1 MKRKSFVNF
10 WLIRL
15 LACVLA
21 ALVVFTI
28 VVSGWK
34 DKYDSAISEGFD
46 FLGDRY
52 EQVLR
57 TVDQG
62 RHDYTFV
69 DIFSNIYTTDYVRI
83 AKVNDDGSFEDLYE
97 TRYDV
102 YPIEHGG
109 AREWIYITDNEE
121 LLAQGSASTNA
132 RTGEWTISYK
142 KCDEINKMD
151 RVENRGTSNSWLLVG
166 LTKSYL
172 YDYLFAGAAAF
183 CGTTQFNAPLIQTYY
198 IDGDTYHI
206 GKVVVVDSNLNEKG
220 LSVKSWDFTDPSKAD
235 LYASYGANLDIGG
248 SVYPR
253 VARPDE
259 FLDEQK
265 LLLRANSISDL
276 EAYVE
281 EPGRLSNPLVEE
293 KFLYGRIAADHTMTQ
308 GAVKLLVIEG
318 NRYILEYVVK
328 TASFEDYF
336 MPALIILALV
346 LLILAVGISLLTALI
361 PYNQYKK
368 AYENNVYKNNLI
380 DSLAHNMKTPLQ
392 ILGGYAENLK
402 DVEDV
407 SEKNVYADRILEKTF
422 EMNKDI
428 EAILKTAERNDR
440 KYVSASV
447 RKCVGEVA
455 EKLNAK
461 VTITGDMTL
470 KMDEEYFKT
479 ALFCLIDNAEKYK
492 IADSEV
498 VVDINSNEFTV
509 TNMAEASKFTPGT
522 GLAIAGRIFEQHK
535 LHLNTSL
542 KDGVFVVRAGKKPIA

>member
-1 MKRKSFVNF
+1 MQINPVNNICAVQTVHSNSAKCNSSDLLCNLPVQQVMKMTEIPFAGFFSD
-10 WLIRL
+10 LIGKKFSTQKENDMFNDINASL
-15 LACVLA
+15 
-21 ALVVFTI
+21 
-28 VVSGWK
+28 SGK
-34 DKYDSAISEGFD
+34 DK
-46 FLGDRY
+46 
-52 EQVLR
+52 
-57 TVDQG
+57 T
-62 RHDYTFV
+62 
-69 DIFSNIYTTDYVRI
+69 N
-83 AKVNDDGSFEDLYE
+83 FEILY
-97 TRYDV
+97 
-102 YPIEHGG
+102 
-109 AREWIYITDNEE
+109 
-121 LLAQGSASTNA
+121 
-132 RTGEWTISYK
+132 K
-142 KCDEINKMD
+142 
-151 RVENRGTSNSWLLVG
+151 
-166 LTKSYL
+166 
-172 YDYLFAGAAAF
+172 
-183 CGTTQFNAPLIQTYY
+183 
-198 IDGDTYHI
+198 
-206 GKVVVVDSNLNEKG
+206 
-220 LSVKSWDFTDPSKAD
+220 
-235 LYASYGANLDIGG
+235 
-248 SVYPR
+248 
-253 VARPDE
+253 
-259 FLDEQK
+259 
-265 LLLRANSISDL
+265 
-276 EAYVE
+276 
-281 EPGRLSNPLVEE
+281 PGRLSNPLVEE
-293 KFLYGRIAADHTMTQ
+293 KILYGRTAADHTITQ

-368 AYENNVYKNNLI
+368 AYENNAYKNNLI

-498 VVDINSNEFTV
+498 VVDITSNGFTV

-535 LHLNTSL
+535 LYLNTSL